1 MLFTKKLKTPC
12 RAPKLPKVIILTSGG
27 QPGGQVGGHR
37 GQLPPPCHPRSAA
50 HDLFPSAGTA
60 AIDFAEVLKH
70 ELAPLSTSMFKDDG
84 EMRIA
89 TTKSDLKRQL

>member
-1 MLFTKKLKTPC
+1 MGGSQGDAGR
-12 RAPKLPKVIILTSGG
+12 RAQGAAA
-27 QPGGQVGGHR
+27 
-37 GQLPPPCHPRSAA
+37 PPCHPRSAA

-70 ELAPLSTSMFKDDG
+70 ELAPLCTSMFKDDG